1 MVLKA
6 GGPCGNC
13 GCTEASAWYGK
24 PPGPRSCKKG
34 ACRRALGFAAPL
46 QGGKRGRSGSTCSAD
61 DEDEDSAGDLY
72 LHELEAIYGARLFG
86 VKEKDKGYWDTRWC
100 ALADLLDQQQVTHEE
115 ISDAIEEWEE
125 GVEAAR
131 ECLFA
136 AAAPA

>member
-1 MVLKA
+1 MTSQERRNELDESKTADLEYLV
-6 GGPCGNC
+6 
-13 GCTEASAWYGK
+13 YGK
-24 PPGPRSCKKG
+24 
-34 ACRRALGFAAPL
+34 
-46 QGGKRGRSGSTCSAD
+46 
-61 DEDEDSAGDLY
+61 
-72 LHELEAIYGARLFG
+72 FG

-100 ALADLLDQQQVTHEE
+100 ALADLFDQQQVTHEE